1 MTKWKLVGREY
12 IGTNNVT
19 RVTITEDT
27 NWQRIVVNIAGDFR
41 NDSNEAVIDRAISE
55 FIKRER
61 PEFAQEFIDQELV
74 TLKEELEDSKK
85 TIAKHQEEID
95 VTKGRVAATQEEV
108 LETQME
114 LEESKEAIAATQTEI
129 TSTKEDLDETKTVLS
144 DTKDDLS
151 LTQSDLE
158 ETKSSISSMQ
168 AQVDTLVVSISNLTK
183 EQEEALADKY
193 DPWEVG
199 ITYSVGDKVHY
210 ESVNY
215 EVLQEHTS
223 QGDWLPNDTPSL
235 YKVIKNDDLET
246 DEGTIEV
253 IDEFE
258 ASSTNPYSIGDK
270 VTFQGKVY
278 ESTIENNVWSP
289 TDYPQGWKEVT
300 E

>member
-1 MTKWKLVGREY
+1 MTNWKVSNKEF
-12 IGTNNVT
+12 IPANNIT
-19 RVTITEDT
+19 RVTLMEEV
-27 NWQRIVVNIAGDFR
+27 NWQRVVVNIAGDLVT
-41 NDSNEAVIDRAISE
+41 DSDESIIDKAIGE

-61 PEFAQEFIDQELV
+61 PDFAQEIVGQNVDEVRKDLKQTTEGLEALQDEL
-74 TLKEELEDSKK
+74 LD
-85 TIAKHQEEID
+85 
-95 VTKGRVAATQEEV
+95 TQEEF
-108 LETQME
+108 
-114 LEESKEAIAATQTEI
+114 TQTKQVVADM
-129 TSTKEDLDETKTVLS
+129 KE
-144 DTKDDLS
+144 
-151 LTQSDLE
+151 
-158 ETKSSISSMQ
+158 
-168 AQVDTLVVSISNLTK
+168 QVETLVVSISNLTK

-223 QGDWLPNDTPSL
+223 QDDWLPSDTPSL
-235 YKVIKNDDLET
+235 YKVIKNDDIET
-246 DEGTIEV
+246 DEGTVEV

-258 ASSTNPYSIGDK
+258 ENSTNPYGIGDK

-289 TDYPQGWKEVT
+289 ADYPQGWKEI

>member
-1 MTKWKLVGREY
+1 MTNWKVSNKEF
-12 IGTNNVT
+12 IPANNIT
-19 RVTITEDT
+19 RVTLMEEV
-27 NWQRIVVNIAGDFR
+27 NWQRVVVNIAGDLVT
-41 NDSNEAVIDRAISE
+41 DSDESIIDKAIGE

-61 PEFAQEFIDQELV
+61 PDFAQEIVDQSVDAIRKDL
-74 TLKEELEDSKK
+74 
-85 TIAKHQEEID
+85 AG
-95 VTKGRVAATQEEV
+95 TKQVVAD
-108 LETQME
+108 M
-114 LEESKEAIAATQTEI
+114 K
-129 TSTKEDLDETKTVLS
+129 
-144 DTKDDLS
+144 
-151 LTQSDLE
+151 
-158 ETKSSISSMQ
+158 
-168 AQVDTLVVSISNLTK
+168 AQVDTLVVSVSNLTK

-223 QGDWLPNDTPSL
+223 QDDWLPSDTPSM
-235 YKVIKNDDLET
+235 YKVIKNDDIET
-246 DEGTIEV
+246 DEGTVEV

-258 ASSTNPYSIGDK
+258 ENSTNPYSIGDK

-289 TDYPQGWKEVT
+289 ADYPQGWKEI